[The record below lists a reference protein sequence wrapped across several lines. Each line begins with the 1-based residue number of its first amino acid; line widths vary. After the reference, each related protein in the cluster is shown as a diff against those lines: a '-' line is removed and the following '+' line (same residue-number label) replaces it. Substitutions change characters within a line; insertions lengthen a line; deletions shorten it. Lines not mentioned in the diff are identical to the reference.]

1 MKYIKLE
8 TGSRLTVDQFE
19 NNTNKSYPYY
29 QDGKKYALCP
39 ACGSSVQIIGGINN
53 LTQNKERKMYAA
65 HTRSKVIGL
74 NYDEEAKLNCLNYEG
89 NANNWQRIF
98 DARADVN
105 ENQEA
110 LEFINEHINEIAQE
124 VERII
129 GFKCKYANRTSKLF
143 DELYQSF
150 INNGGLRILPN
161 QFVPEYIPRLIV
173 LRAGVVSCWG
183 AIPLEKIRNQI
194 TNNEI
199 LKDSIDEG
207 QFKPKIDVKLVG
219 ILDNDANPTQLIIKL
234 VIEDEE
240 LVLKHISARYK
251 D

>member
-8 TGSRLTVDQFE
+8 TGCRLTVDQFE

-39 ACGSSVQIIGGINN
+39 TCGSSVQIIGGINN
-53 LTQNKERKMYAA
+53 LTQNKGRKMYAA

-110 LEFINEHINEIAQE
+110 LEFINEHINEIAQ
-124 VERII
+124 
-129 GFKCKYANRTSKLF
+129 
-143 DELYQSF
+143 
-150 INNGGLRILPN
+150 
-161 QFVPEYIPRLIV
+161 
-173 LRAGVVSCWG
+173 
-183 AIPLEKIRNQI
+183 
-194 TNNEI
+194 
-199 LKDSIDEG
+199 
-207 QFKPKIDVKLVG
+207 
-219 ILDNDANPTQLIIKL
+219 
-234 VIEDEE
+234 
-240 LVLKHISARYK
+240 
-251 D
+251 